1 MFFIMQ
7 LPNFKPSFVYQNIG
21 MAVGQLTYAKELINQ
36 QGINYGHEF
45 LLFNQNTGSVNVR
58 IPNTEVSQRALDNF
72 PVSEKP
78 VVKAGL
84 TQIEQFTSKK
94 GVTYTNVSSFV
105 DLEENRSASGQPFNE
120 GYRGRLGGE
129 VMDVQDSGNEINFKL
144 VVYSTDK
151 DGKLVMGKDGK
162 PYAPRVIQLVAN
174 DKEVMTNFRNQV
186 TEGSNVE
193 VGYNYINKD
202 NITYDDYGFP
212 VGDGDKID
220 QIEVDKLVVHYTPEE
235 QGQPQ
240 QQNPFA
246 QTQQTTQQGGFE
258 QQSNSQQVSQQQNPF
273 AQEADKNI
281 QQQAQQIFG
290 GSQGQEPDYP
300 FGN

>member
-1 MFFIMQ
+1 LSEKKEMFFMMQ

-105 DLEENRSASGQPFNE
+105 DLEENRSASGHPFNE

-129 VMDVQDSGNEINFKL
+129 VMDVQDSGDEINFKL
-144 VVYSTDK
+144 VVYS
-151 DGKLVMGKDGK
+151 
-162 PYAPRVIQLVAN
+162 N

-246 QTQQTTQQGGFE
+246 QTQQTTP
-258 QQSNSQQVSQQQNPF
+258 QV
-273 AQEADKNI
+273 
-281 QQQAQQIFG
+281 G
-290 GSQGQEPDYP
+290 
-300 FGN
+300 